1 LDRDETDKWHLGT
14 EGASMPNDKT
24 LFIVGAGFSKNAG
37 LPLQSEF
44 TRLFLRATKHR
55 SGLSRFLMPTLAKFV
70 EGTFG
75 FMPDKDDVSSYPD
88 LEDIFTMLDLS
99 ANSGHNLGLKYP
111 PQELRTVRRMLLSR
125 IIRML
130 NKAYLDGKRN
140 PPPERTLLLD
150 FLRGIDPEKHQF
162 VSLNWDLVI
171 EGCLEELR
179 VPYQPYYSREIDPIA
194 LDKQHHLVCS
204 RPDSAGLTICKMHGS
219 INWLYCDCCRRAYW
233 VPVRDVARLAV
244 QVLKKDEVEKIYP
257 KRVSRRLCCPSCEM
271 DLGVRLATFSYQKS
285 LKVPLF
291 ESAWLEAEKVLRRAA
306 KWVFIGYSLPAAD
319 FEFKYLLKRVALS
332 RSIPPQIVV
341 VTKNPPRT
349 ESQASTERQRTSSA
363 LTYQRFSERV
373 NEFETGCVRV

>member
-1 LDRDETDKWHLGT
+1 
-14 EGASMPNDKT
+14 MPNDKT
-24 LFIVGAGFSKNAG
+24 VFIVGAGFSKNAG

-44 TRLFLRATKHR
+44 TPLFLRATKHK

-70 EGTFG
+70 EETFG
-75 FMPDKDDVSSYPD
+75 FKLDQDNVSLYPD

-111 PQELRTVRRMLLSR
+111 PHELRTVRRMLLSR

-130 NKAYLDGKRN
+130 NKAYLDGRRK
-140 PPPERTLLLD
+140 PPPERPLLLD
-150 FLRGIDPEKHQF
+150 FLRGIDPNKHQF

-171 EGCLEELR
+171 EGCLEELG
-179 VPYQPYYSREIDPIA
+179 VPYHPYYSREIDRIF
-194 LDKQHHLVCS
+194 LDKQYRLVPS
-204 RPDSAGLTICKMHGS
+204 HPDSPGLTICKMHGS

-233 VPVRDVARLAV
+233 VPVCDVARLAI
-244 QVLKKDEVEKIYP
+244 QVLKKDEVEEIYP
-257 KRVSRRLCCPSCEM
+257 KRVSRRLRCPSCEM

-291 ESAWLEAEKVLRRAA
+291 ESSWLEAEKSLRRAS

-332 RSIPPQIVV
+332 RRTPPQIVL
-341 VTKNPPRT
+341 VTKDPPKMGAR
-349 ESQASTERQRTSSA
+349 ASATPLWTSAA
-363 LTYQRFSERV
+363 LTYQRFFGARDLAIYREGLTP
-373 NEFETGCVRV
+373 ETVRKILE